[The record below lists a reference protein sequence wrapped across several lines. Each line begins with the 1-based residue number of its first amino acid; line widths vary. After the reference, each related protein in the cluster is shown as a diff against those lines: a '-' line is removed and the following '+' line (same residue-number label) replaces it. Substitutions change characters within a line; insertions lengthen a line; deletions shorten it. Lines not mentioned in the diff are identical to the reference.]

1 MELPPDIVERLL
13 ERWPVAR
20 LATVGR
26 VGRPHLVPIVF
37 ARYAGSL
44 WSPVDGKT
52 KAAGELARVRNVR
65 SRPEVGLILDHYE
78 ADWRRLWWVRV
89 DGRAAVIEARDPAA
103 DPELMAVAD
112 ALRVKYPQYA
122 DVPLFRRE
130 PILLRIAVERVG
142 SWCASRE
149 AFRAVSDSAECAD
162 LQPSRDPADP

>member
-1 MELPPDIVERLL
+1 
-13 ERWPVAR
+13 
-20 LATVGR
+20 
-26 VGRPHLVPIVF
+26 
-37 ARYAGSL
+37 
-44 WSPVDGKT
+44 
-52 KAAGELARVRNVR
+52 VR

-149 AFRAVSDSAECAD
+149 AFRAASDSAECPD
-162 LQPSRDPADP
+162 LQPSRDSADP